1 MGLPL
6 NEEILSINKEE
17 LITLSKDIL
26 ECINKEEYSHA
37 VVAFDEH
44 TTLTA
49 NLNIQRNY
57 EEKQN
62 LMLSVRNKIGKESV
76 HIRTIAQTFNNED
89 EKMARQMMEVNKY
102 AFREEER

>member
-37 VVAFDEH
+37 VVVFDEH

-89 EKMARQMMEVNKY
+89 EKMARQMMEVKKY